1 MHVKLSLGLV
11 VDLSLLIKLSLN
23 YTILNLDLIGFI
35 FIYHIWTIFVFAWAR
50 SANLLV
56 EHKFMTRETRNF
68 MEQSE
73 TRKAVNGALN
83 LL

>member
-1 MHVKLSLGLV
+1 MKLVL
-11 VDLSLLIKLSLN
+11 
-23 YTILNLDLIGFI
+23 F
-35 FIYHIWTIFVFAWAR
+35 FVFAWAR
-50 SANLLV
+50 SANLLA
-56 EHKFMTRETRNF
+56 EHEFMTREARNF